1 MFNIFTCILLNYWE
15 LDNILLNMAQYQEY
29 LDILQTRAEIYRR
42 WDFQLK
48 KFLEKREFV
57 EYNEV
62 VQDST
67 KELKEI
73 REHIRSI
80 VFKAEISDLIER
92 IERIEDDHLRA
103 NVEFHKSRI
112 LGQECSYNNVKNIE
126 KEIMEMIQEMISDYA

>member
-1 MFNIFTCILLNYWE
+1 MIA
-15 LDNILLNMAQYQEY
+15 AQITQ
-29 LDILQTRAEIYRR
+29 
-42 WDFQLK
+42 
-48 KFLEKREFV
+48 V
-57 EYNEV
+57 
-62 VQDST
+62 T